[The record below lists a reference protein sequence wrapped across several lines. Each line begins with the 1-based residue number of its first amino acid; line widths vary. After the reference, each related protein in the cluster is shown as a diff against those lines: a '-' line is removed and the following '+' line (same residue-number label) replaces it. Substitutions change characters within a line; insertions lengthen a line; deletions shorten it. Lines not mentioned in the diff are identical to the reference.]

1 MDTITNYTKGF
12 SCLLFLITSSLSWGR
27 VIEDFNDGKLSEM
40 WVASSGMVLQ
50 RSIVRNTVLHDGVEG
65 KMLKVV
71 ASKGGYFATKS
82 NLPSFSFELFKEIK
96 FRINAKNASVQE
108 PIVFEFQ
115 VFATDREAWRWRKV
129 EITKPGWQTVV
140 LPTRFFR
147 HSSFAY
153 LKWDQTR
160 RFAFRFRN
168 AGVVEIDKIELVDD
182 SSGSLGSQLRANEL
196 STIAFEGKSK
206 VFRSGNFYVI
216 SNVPDFEGEKI
227 LDSLNEFKDLFY
239 SDFPTEVE
247 EDLFIPLLIFDS
259 KQKYQKFWTILSE
272 KFNSLSPTPT
282 SDGYAMLGIA
292 GSYFDSALGFVRP
305 VYIHEVCH
313 ALIARRFGI
322 ASQGGWLQ
330 EGLANYYQLKWG
342 QKDTRVYARN
352 LLINGQIVPLS
363 NLLNGRRVGM
373 KNYAQ
378 VVLFYEWLLSTRKE
392 GLDAVIREVSKQ
404 GSSNLEPLAK
414 AYLGQSIVHLEEEW
428 IQWLKT
434 R

>member
-1 MDTITNYTKGF
+1 MNMITKFTEGF
-12 SCLLFLITSSLSWGR
+12 PCILLLIISTTCWAR
-27 VIEDFNDGKLSEM
+27 VIEDFDGDKLSEM
-40 WVASSGMVLQ
+40 WIASSGMVLK
-50 RSIVRNTVLHDGVEG
+50 RSIVPNTVLHEGVEG
-65 KMLKVV
+65 RLLKVV
-71 ASKGGYFATKS
+71 ASEGGYFATKS
-82 NLPSFSFELFKEIK
+82 NLSSFSFELFKEIK
-96 FRINAKNASVQE
+96 FRINAKNVSVQK

-115 VFATDREAWRWRKV
+115 VFAADRKAWRWRKV
-129 EITKPGWQTVV
+129 EITKPGWQTVS

-153 LKWDQTR
+153 LKWEQTR

-168 AGVVEIDKIELVDD
+168 AGVVEIDKIELVDE
-182 SSGSLGSQLRANEL
+182 SSGSLGSQLRASEL
-196 STIAFEGKSK
+196 SRIAFEGKDK
-206 VFRSGNFYVI
+206 IFRSGNFYII
-216 SNVPDFEGEKI
+216 SNVPDLEGEKI

-239 SDFPTEVE
+239 SDFPSEVE
-247 EDLFIPLLIFDS
+247 EDFFIPLLIFDS
-259 KQKYQKFWTILSE
+259 KKNYQNFWSILSE
-272 KFNSLSPTPT
+272 KFNSFGPLPR

-292 GSYFDSALGFVRP
+292 GSYFDSKLGLVRP

-330 EGLANYYQLKWG
+330 EGMANYYQLKWG
-342 QKDTRVYARN
+342 QKDTRVYAKN
-352 LLINGQIVPLS
+352 LLSNDQIVPLS

-378 VVLFYEWLLSTRKE
+378 VVLFYEWILTTRKKE
-392 GLDAVIREVSKQ
+392 LDAVIREVAKQ
-404 GSSNLEPLAK
+404 GSSNIEPLAK
-414 AYLGQSIVHLEEEW
+414 AYLGKSIVGLEKEW